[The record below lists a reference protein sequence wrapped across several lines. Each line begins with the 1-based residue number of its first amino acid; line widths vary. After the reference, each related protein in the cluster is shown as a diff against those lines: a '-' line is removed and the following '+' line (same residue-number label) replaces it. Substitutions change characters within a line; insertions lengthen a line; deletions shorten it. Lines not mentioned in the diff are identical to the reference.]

1 MGMQGPLTAQA
12 LGRSPYDDVV
22 EWDRETEGTRE
33 STQQFDHRGRPVNP
47 ETKRINRDIVRSHNE
62 VMLVIGVA
70 EQENPNIGPE
80 AASQRR
86 HEFHEDAIGIKIAS
100 SAHRCIEAVGIFGL
114 HGARQ
119 RILVRPTRPK
129 KRAVHRPSN
138 RTKIYKRYSQIPFWD
153 LYQATRKD
161 FSFLRDVL
169 PGAPASLLSKYA
181 ERYVITLWNGR
192 TDRIIARRCVHEV
205 WSYLRV
211 HLELY
216 VALQRLGLISSNQWF
231 PALSY
236 FVPFTEASPIPAP
249 PPLRDFTL
257 QSLLQW
263 VGGLAISATP
273 FLVWVMTQRM
283 VRDWKPKIWNE
294 ILSRLP
300 NTGFSG
306 RRIPPPPPLPSSWRP
321 TNDSSRRR
329 RSEPHQIRETG
340 DDVSPLRAVD
350 GQLPDTPVE
359 AVRRQ
364 STFSARGDDYASDEE
379 EMEGVSATLISFDVE
394 ASESTEAPAGL
405 WSAELRPSV
414 ASDAN
419 PAANSQP
426 LYLDTMLT
434 RLSPLM
440 ASHIFTD
447 AVTRILMS
455 PYEATA
461 LRLLARTYC
470 LRQGIPCD
478 DICNVNLL
486 SGLNMTAII
495 NFLCIEFVHLSISGE
510 VWAAFT
516 GLSQFFHKTE
526 EEWKQAEADKALGW
540 SDD

>member
-12 LGRSPYDDVV
+12 LGRSPYDDEV
-22 EWDRETEGTRE
+22 EWVRETEGTGE
-33 STQQFDHRGRPVNP
+33 TTQQFDHRGRPVNP

-70 EQENPNIGPE
+70 EQENPNLGPE
-80 AASQRR
+80 AESQRR
-86 HEFHEDAIGIKIAS
+86 HEAYEDSIGIKIAS

-119 RILVRPTRPK
+119 RIL
-129 KRAVHRPSN
+129 
-138 RTKIYKRYSQIPFWD
+138 IYKRYSQIPFWD

-161 FSFLRDVL
+161 FSFFRDIL
-169 PGAPASLLSKYA
+169 PGAPASLLTKYA
-181 ERYVITLWNGR
+181 ERFVISLWNGR
-192 TDRIIARRCVHEV
+192 TDRIFARRFVHEI

-216 VALQRLGLISSNQWF
+216 VALQRLGLVPSRQCNQWF
-231 PALSY
+231 PGPSY
-236 FVPFTEASPIPAP
+236 FIPFTKTSPIPAP
-249 PPLRDFTL
+249 PPIQGFTPHAL
-257 QSLLQW
+257 MQW
-263 VGGLAISATP
+263 VGGLFISAAP

-294 ILSRLP
+294 ILSHLP
-300 NTGFSG
+300 NTGFAG
-306 RRIPPPPPLPSSWRP
+306 RRIPPPPPPTSWRP
-321 TNDSSRRR
+321 TNEPPRRR
-329 RSEPHQIRETG
+329 RSEAHQNREAEE
-340 DDVSPLRAVD
+340 DVSPLRAVD

-364 STFSARGDDYASDEE
+364 STFSVRGDDYASDEE

-419 PAANSQP
+419 AAANAQP

-447 AVTRILMS
+447 AVARILMA

-470 LRQGIPCD
+470 LREGLPYG

-486 SGLNMTAII
+486 SGLSMTAIL
-495 NFLCIEFVHLSISGE
+495 NFLGVEFIHLSISGDI
-510 VWAAFT
+510 WAAFT
-516 GLSQFFHKTE
+516 GLSQWLHKTE
-526 EEWKQAEADKALGW
+526 EEWKQAEADKSLGW
-540 SDD
+540 LDD

>member
-1 MGMQGPLTAQA
+1 
-12 LGRSPYDDVV
+12 
-22 EWDRETEGTRE
+22 
-33 STQQFDHRGRPVNP
+33 
-47 ETKRINRDIVRSHNE
+47 
-62 VMLVIGVA
+62 
-70 EQENPNIGPE
+70 
-80 AASQRR
+80 
-86 HEFHEDAIGIKIAS
+86 
-100 SAHRCIEAVGIFGL
+100 
-114 HGARQ
+114 
-119 RILVRPTRPK
+119 
-129 KRAVHRPSN
+129 
-138 RTKIYKRYSQIPFWD
+138 
-153 LYQATRKD
+153 
-161 FSFLRDVL
+161 
-169 PGAPASLLSKYA
+169 
-181 ERYVITLWNGR
+181 
-192 TDRIIARRCVHEV
+192 
-205 WSYLRV
+205 
-211 HLELY
+211 
-216 VALQRLGLISSNQWF
+216 
-231 PALSY
+231 
-236 FVPFTEASPIPAP
+236 
-249 PPLRDFTL
+249 
-257 QSLLQW
+257 
-263 VGGLAISATP
+263 
-273 FLVWVMTQRM
+273 MTQRM

-306 RRIPPPPPLPSSWRP
+306 RRVPPPPPPSSWRP

-329 RSEPHQIRETG
+329 RSEPHQIREAG

-419 PAANSQP
+419 TVANSQP

-461 LRLLARTYC
+461 LRLLARTFC
-470 LRQGIPCD
+470 LRQGLPCD

-486 SGLNMTAII
+486 SGLNLTTLI
-495 NFLCIEFVHLSISGE
+495 NFLGIEFLHLSISGE

-516 GLSQFFHKTE
+516 GLSQWFHKTE

>member
-12 LGRSPYDDVV
+12 LGRSPYDDV
-22 EWDRETEGTRE
+22 EWDRENEGAGE

-70 EQENPNIGPE
+70 EQENPNVGPE
-80 AASQRR
+80 AESQRR
-86 HEFHEDAIGIKIAS
+86 HEAYEDAIGIKIAS

-119 RILVRPTRPK
+119 RIL
-129 KRAVHRPSN
+129 
-138 RTKIYKRYSQIPFWD
+138 IYKRYSQIPFWD

-161 FSFLRDVL
+161 FSFFRDIL

-181 ERYVITLWNGR
+181 ERYVITLWNNR
-192 TDRIIARRCVHEV
+192 TDRIMARRCVHEI

-216 VALQRLGLISSNQWF
+216 IALQRLGLISSSQWF
-231 PALSY
+231 PGPSY

-249 PPLRDFTL
+249 PPLQGFTPH
-257 QSLLQW
+257 SLLQW

-306 RRIPPPPPLPSSWRP
+306 RRVPPPPPPSSWRP

-329 RSEPHQIRETG
+329 RSEPHQIREAG

-419 PAANSQP
+419 TVANSQP

-461 LRLLARTYC
+461 LRLIARTFC
-470 LRQGIPCD
+470 LRRGLPCD
-478 DICNVNLL
+478 EICNVNLL
-486 SGLNMTAII
+486 SGLNLTTLI
-495 NFLCIEFVHLSISGE
+495 NFLGIEVLHLTISGE
-510 VWAAFT
+510 VWGAFT
-516 GLSQFFHKTE
+516 GLSQWFHKTE